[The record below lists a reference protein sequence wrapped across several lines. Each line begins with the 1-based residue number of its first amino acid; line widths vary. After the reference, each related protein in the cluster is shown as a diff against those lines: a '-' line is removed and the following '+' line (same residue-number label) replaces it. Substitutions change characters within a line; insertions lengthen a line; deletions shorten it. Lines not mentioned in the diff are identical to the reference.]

1 MFALRQIN
9 ATNTENR
16 VLATFDSDD
25 ERIHVVK
32 HIVPNA
38 TCRYQVYPAD
48 VSQRQLA
55 IDAGECACVF
65 LRHKEYVAMVYYT
78 TPGEALYP
86 VFRVIPSANATAVDI
101 YFVTGISV
109 TECKDTITH
118 HLDAP
123 PLIDQCNAKH

>member
-9 ATNTENR
+9 ATHTENR
-16 VLATFDSDD
+16 VVATFDEDEDD
-25 ERIHVVK
+25 ARIHVVRDV
-32 HIVPNA
+32 VPDA

-55 IDAGECACVF
+55 IDAGECGCVF
-65 LRHKEYVAMVYYT
+65 LRHKDHVVMVYYT

-86 VFRVIPSANATAVDI
+86 VFRVTTSMDI
-101 YFVTGISV
+101 YFVTGTSV

-118 HLDAP
+118 HLNAP